1 MSRSAS
7 QVIEYVRRIAAPES
21 DLSDGQLLD
30 RFVASRDES
39 AFRQLLQR
47 HASTVLGVCRRLLAN
62 AHDAE
67 DAFQATFFVLARK
80 AESVRP
86 RHMVGNWLYGV
97 AYRIAWKA
105 RAAAL
110 RRRVKEQEAG
120 SQRTEPSLPGD
131 WQELRMLLDRE
142 LSRLPEKYRSAVVL
156 CELGGTSRKEAARQ
170 LGLAEG
176 TLSSRLAAARV
187 RLARRLSRYGALVS
201 AGSLAVLLEQEAS
214 ARVSASLLRETSA
227 LAGRA
232 IAPGVISANVTALA
246 EGVISNMWLN
256 NGKWALSAAIVTI
269 GLGAGLLSLP
279 ALSSRPSSGLSAA
292 EPAQK
297 DKKEQGPVVRGVITA
312 IDAGKSTMTLKVQIA
327 ADKKQTEEKTLTLA
341 KDVNVLLNTHPTKKQ
356 QLPAGKMT
364 DLTPGTHVDA
374 RLSPDSK
381 AVVEVIATGP
391 NIHAGFK
398 SFAAAQNTLTVYVK
412 GQDGKE
418 DKTLQVA
425 KDAKVLL
432 NDGLS
437 KGTPD
442 QEGKLSDLAEGTSVG
457 LQLSVD
463 QKTAL
468 TIRAFGGSL
477 HGTLKALDTGNSSVT
492 ISVKEDGGLVDKE
505 LKLVKG
511 AKIEGNPTV
520 GGGVSVTLSVFD
532 KGVATFVR
540 ARD

>member
-1 MSRSAS
+1 MTVLRGS
-7 QVIEYVRRIAAPES
+7 QIIDYVRRISSLETDATDA
-21 DLSDGQLLD
+21 QLLD
-30 RFVASRDES
+30 RFVAVRDEA
-39 AFRQLLQR
+39 AFRELLRR
-47 HASTVLGVCRRLLAN
+47 HGPMVLGVCGRLLAN
-62 AHDAE
+62 GHDAE
-67 DAFQATFFVLARK
+67 DAFQATFFVLARR
-80 AESVRP
+80 AELVRP
-86 RHMVGNWLYGV
+86 RDRVGNWLYGV
-97 AYRIAWKA
+97 AYRIALKA

-110 RRRVKEQEAG
+110 RRRGKEQEAVF
-120 SQRTEPSLPGD
+120 RMNDVPPGESSN
-131 WQELRMLLDRE
+131 ELRSLLDRE
-142 LSRLPEKYRSAVVL
+142 LSRLPEKYRSAVVM
-156 CELGGTSRKEAARQ
+156 CELGGTSRKEAARR

-201 AGSLAVLLEQEAS
+201 AGALAVLLEQEAS
-214 ARVSASLLRETSA
+214 AHVPASLLRETSA

-232 IAPGVISANVTALA
+232 IAPGVISSNVSALA

-256 NGKWALSAAIVTI
+256 NGKWAVSAAIVTI

-297 DKKEQGPVVRGVITA
+297 DKKEQGPAVHGVMTA
-312 IDAGKSTMTLKVQIA
+312 IDAGKSSMTVKVQVA
-327 ADKKQTEEKTLTLA
+327 AGKKETEEKTLTLA
-341 KDVNVLLNTHPTKKQ
+341 KDVNVLLNNHPTKKQ
-356 QLPAGKMT
+356 QLPAGKLA
-364 DLTPGTHVDA
+364 DLTPGTIVDA

-381 AVVEVIATGP
+381 VIEIIATGP

-398 SFAAAQNTLTVYVK
+398 SFDAAQNTITVYVK
-412 GQDGKE
+412 GQGGKE

-442 QEGKLSDLAEGTSVG
+442 QEGKLSDLTEGASVG

-468 TIRAFGGSL
+468 TIRAMGGNL
-477 HGTLKALDTGNSSVT
+477 QGTLKALDTGNSTVT
-492 ISVKEDGGLVDKE
+492 VSVKEDGGLVDKE
-505 LKLVKG
+505 LKLAKG

-520 GGGVSVTLSVFD
+520 GAGVSVTLSVFD